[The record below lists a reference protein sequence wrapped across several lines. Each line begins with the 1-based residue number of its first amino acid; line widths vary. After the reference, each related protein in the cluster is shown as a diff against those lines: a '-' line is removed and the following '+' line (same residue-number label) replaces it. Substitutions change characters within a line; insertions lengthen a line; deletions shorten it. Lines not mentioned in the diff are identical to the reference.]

1 MIGLG
6 FTEESLSSPAL
17 CLRRSA
23 AQSCSAGWPT
33 LPDLARPCAC
43 SPPSTPCWPPS
54 VLPDPDKTTSL
65 DCETRSNYVH
75 LSKSRRVGLPSP
87 AWPVAR
93 EERRLMPSPP
103 PVASL
108 REAYRARK
116 TFLVGC
122 DGIGFAGRDLRS
134 GASPH
139 RALFRRWRPLAL
151 IYSGLHSALRR
162 SGASSGLAG
171 VSLICEMGKGVK
183 IRWCRAV
190 PENRLPSSSGPAAPA
205 GSLRGPS
212 QPRRPPLCARRAAH
226 RTPAA
231 LALSGG
237 RLDST

>member
-1 MIGLG
+1 
-6 FTEESLSSPAL
+6 
-17 CLRRSA
+17 
-23 AQSCSAGWPT
+23 
-33 LPDLARPCAC
+33 
-43 SPPSTPCWPPS
+43 
-54 VLPDPDKTTSL
+54 
-65 DCETRSNYVH
+65 
-75 LSKSRRVGLPSP
+75 
-87 AWPVAR
+87 
-93 EERRLMPSPP
+93 MPSPP

-134 GASPH
+134 GASPY

-151 IYSGLHSALRR
+151 IYSGLHSALCR

-205 GSLRGPS
+205 GGLRGPS

-237 RLDST
+237 RLDSTRLAAKFGRPSRWRLGNRRRLRHREAGGGALRGGEDEGGGIHVNMMTRAGRHPRHGVALQAAGRAGLTAH